1 MLVYRIGRTI
11 HAGDLSGR
19 GAELHGGRW
28 NIKDI
33 PCIYTAGTKALCIL
47 EYAANVRLNELPGDL
62 SMTTFMIPDDGWIT
76 VAPDKLPRR
85 WQQRPF
91 PEETAVF
98 GSALLLKNEF
108 LVIRIPSVIVP
119 DEFNYLLNP
128 RHPRFPQVKIAAVQR
143 WDFDARIKQ

>member
-11 HAGDLSGR
+11 HARDLSGR

-28 NIKDI
+28 NRKDI

-62 SMTTFMIPDDGWIT
+62 SMTTFAIPDNGWIT
-76 VAPDKLPRR
+76 VIPDQLPRR

-91 PEETAVF
+91 PEETAAF
-98 GSALLLKNEF
+98 GSALLSKNEF
-108 LVIRIPSVIVP
+108 LVIRLPSVIVT

-128 RHPRFPQVKIAAVQR
+128 RHPRFHEVKIAGVQR